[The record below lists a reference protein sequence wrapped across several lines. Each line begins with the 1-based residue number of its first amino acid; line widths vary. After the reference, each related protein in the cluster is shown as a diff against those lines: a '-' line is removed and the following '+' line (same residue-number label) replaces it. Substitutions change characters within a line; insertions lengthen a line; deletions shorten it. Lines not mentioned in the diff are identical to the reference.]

1 MKIVDVLDR
10 PLRDVRI
17 SVIDQCNLRCTYCM
31 PAEVFGADYAFLP
44 DSELL
49 SFDEITRLAAIF
61 ASVGVE
67 KIRITGGEPL
77 MRKDLSIL
85 IEKILKIEG
94 IQDLSLT
101 TNGILLGKQAKILK
115 QAGLQRVN
123 VSLDSLTNATYGK
136 MNGRGFPVERVLQS
150 IEEAAAAG
158 LQIKINMV
166 VQQGVNEHEVVP
178 MALYCFHKGYTLRFI
193 EYMDVGN
200 TNGWQLNQV
209 YPSQKIR
216 DEINAK
222 MQLEAIEPN
231 YKGEVAKRYRYSGTT
246 KEIGF
251 ISSVSEAFC
260 STCNR
265 ARISADGKLFTC
277 LFASKGQDLRSMLRA
292 ETSNDT
298 SIKSFIIKSWNKRD
312 DRYSEQRMELKGQSS
327 IEKIEMS
334 YIGG

>member
-1 MKIVDVLDR
+1 MKIVDVLNR
-10 PLRDVRI
+10 ALRDVRI

-49 SFDEITRLAAIF
+49 SFDEMTRIASIF
-61 ASVGVE
+61 ASLGVE

-77 MRKDLSIL
+77 LRKDLSIL

-101 TNGILLGKQAKILK
+101 TNGILLGKQAKKLK

-123 VSLDSLTNATYGK
+123 VSLDSLNDATYGK
-136 MNGRGFPVERVLQS
+136 MNGRGFPVERVLKS

-178 MALYCFHKGYTLRFI
+178 MAEYCFYNGYTLRFI

-200 TNGWQLNQV
+200 TNGWQLNHV
-209 YPSQKIR
+209 YPSKKIH
-216 DEINAK
+216 DEIHAK
-222 MQLEAIEPN
+222 MPLEAIQPS
-231 YKGEVAKRYRYSGTT
+231 YRGEVAKRYRYRGTN

-251 ISSVSEAFC
+251 ISSVTEAFC

-265 ARISADGKLFTC
+265 ARISANGKLYTC
-277 LFASKGQDLRSMLRA
+277 LFASKGDDLRSMLRA
-292 ETSNDT
+292 ETISDAV
-298 SIKSFIIKSWNKRD
+298 IKSFIIESWNQRN
-312 DRYSEQRMELKGQSS
+312 DRYSEQRMELMGQSS